1 MNQIMRYVGII
12 LVLLGVLVLA
22 LYYFNALSGNGALGT
37 AAVLMVVGM
46 LSHIILN
53 KIFQED

>member
-1 MNQIMRYVGII
+1 MNKIMRYVGIT

-22 LYYFNALSGNGALGT
+22 LYYFNVLGGNGALGT
-37 AAVLMVVGM
+37 AAVLMVIGF

-53 KIFQED
+53 KFFQED

>member
-22 LYYFNALSGNGALGT
+22 LYYFGVFSSNGALGT
-37 AAVLMVVGM
+37 AAVLLVAGM
-46 LSHIILN
+46 IGHIILN

>member
-1 MNQIMRYVGII
+1 MRYVGII